1 MKSETPTAT
10 SFWTPGAS
18 EWEWWRKRPADPV
31 AAPSEAPSAGT
42 PAIFA
47 IPAHQ
52 CSSVPVWVSSADP
65 DVIEQVLE
73 VELERL
79 GVVVP
84 GGSGTHLAW
93 KIVGSVEARRLVC
106 AVVVPPA
113 LDPVGAKEKADWQG
127 FLPAPLM
134 LPSRPRAIV
143 LWQEMG
149 RWVAGFSREGQWVH
163 FQSLGR
169 REPDSALLQDIHCL
183 YLELDGRRMVDHVE
197 TLVLWK
203 SAGNAPMPD
212 DIAEKVATVLDL
224 DFRVV
229 EKPAPDPKLAE
240 GFVFEPGDIA
250 EARERRERSR
260 KAVRTAVLVAAIY
273 GILIGFGIFDLFR
286 RQGENSEL
294 RDQVAQRE
302 PEAAV
307 VRDAR
312 ARWTELEPALERDR
326 YPVELFYQVARLFP
340 EEGLRMTSFEIT
352 NGGQI
357 VVHGEASSVP
367 VAIRFK
373 ADLEGNPE
381 LQDYEW
387 EIPPPE
393 SNGDV
398 AEFVAFGTYRYAVPD
413 EDAAGVESATAF
425 NNNP

>member
-1 MKSETPTAT
+1 MKENPTAT

-31 AAPSEAPSAGT
+31 AAPSERPSAGS
-42 PAIFA
+42 PAVFA

-52 CSSVPVWVSSADP
+52 CSSVPVWVSSPDP
-65 DVIEQVLE
+65 EVIEQVLE

-79 GVVVP
+79 GVPVP
-84 GGSGTHLAW
+84 DGPGTHLAW
-93 KIVGSVEARRLVC
+93 KIVGSADARRLVR
-106 AVVVPPA
+106 AVVVPAA
-113 LDPVGAKEKADWQG
+113 LDQDGAREKAEWES
-127 FLPAPLM
+127 FYPAPLM
-134 LPSRPRAIV
+134 LPPRPRAIV
-143 LWQEMG
+143 LWQELG
-149 RWVAGFSREGQWVH
+149 RWVVGFSREGQWIH

-169 REPDSALLQDIHCL
+169 REPDAALLRDIQLLH
-183 YLELDGRRMVDHVE
+183 LELDGRRMADHVE
-197 TLVLWK
+197 ALVLWK
-203 SAGNAPMPD
+203 AAGNAPVPD
-212 DIAEKVATVLDL
+212 DFGEQVADLLDL

-240 GFVFEPGDIA
+240 GFAFEPGEIA
-250 EARERRERSR
+250 EARERKERSR
-260 KAVRTAVLVAAIY
+260 KAVRTAVVVAAVY

-286 RQGENSEL
+286 RQNENQEL
-294 RDQVAQRE
+294 RQEVAQRE
-302 PEAAV
+302 PEADV
-307 VRDAR
+307 VREAR
-312 ARWTELEPALERDR
+312 ARWTALEPALEIDR

-357 VVHGEASSVP
+357 VVRGEASSVP

-393 SNGDV
+393 NNGDV
-398 AEFVAFGTYRYAVPD
+398 AEFVAFGTYRFALPS
-413 EDAAGVESATAF
+413 EDDQAGGTGATAF
-425 NNNP
+425 NP